1 MLKLARAHPA
11 ATVTLLVLALLAFG
25 TNLAAFYTDWLWF
38 GEIGQR
44 AVFARIAW
52 TRLGLFVVF
61 GGLAFAF
68 ALANLRLAER
78 LAPFSAASGNG
89 RPDPAARDVF
99 VFDRD
104 GRPVRSP
111 GDAGGRNPLAEMLAP
126 SLRKIVRAVLGLG
139 ALVLALIAGLAAQGQ
154 WDPFLRFVNGTTF
167 GTHDPLFGHDIG
179 FYVFRLPF
187 LQFTQGWLLVVL
199 LAVFAGVAGLYV
211 FQKGIDTATGRP
223 VAAPH
228 VRAHLSG
235 LAALALLTQAWGV
248 WLGRFDLLTAGGK
261 TFTGAGYTDVHV
273 RLPLMNVLVVV
284 TVLGALALLVNVWRR
299 AVRLPLAALGLWLAA
314 VIFGAIIPGTV
325 QATKVKPNEASLEAP
340 YISRAITATRQAFQL
355 DKVRVEEFPAEA
367 NLDRADLARNAAT
380 LRNVRLWDYEPLLE
394 TYPQQQGQRQ
404 YYSFPDVDVDRYR
417 LNNDYRQVWLAP
429 REINPDGL
437 DARAQTWPNEH
448 LRYTHGYGLV
458 MSPVNAISSEGLP
471 EFFLKNI
478 PVESTVPGLTAREPR
493 VYFGQAASRGSY
505 VVVKTRQPEFDYP
518 STATGADRSN
528 VYDGRGGVPLSPLA
542 KLAFAWRF
550 RDSNLLLSGAI
561 TNQSRLLFGRRVPDR
576 VQRVA
581 PFLRLDADP
590 YPVLMEGR
598 LVWVQDAYTST
609 DAYPYAARQESGDGD
624 ALNYLRNSV
633 KAIVDA
639 YDGTV
644 TLYAADASD
653 PILAAYRRIFPGL
666 VKDIAAMPAGLRAHL
681 RYPEDLL
688 RVQRRVLADYH
699 VTEPGRFYARED
711 SWEIAQEQRDVETG
725 GGMGGATQSA
735 DVSPY
740 YVIMRL
746 PGQSDEEFL
755 LLSPFTPRN
764 KGILS
769 ALLAARCDGDKL
781 GELILYRF
789 PTTRTVYGPEQIG
802 LRVRQDSQ
810 ISQNLSLWNQQGS
823 RVLFGNLLVVP
834 IERSLLYVQPLYLK
848 AQTGEG
854 SDPAATA
861 AGPRGGSIPEL
872 KRVIVAFENRIAME
886 PTLDQALARLFSETA
901 ETVPQQTSSEGAQ
914 PSATAPVNPLVE
926 QANAQYA
933 RARTALRNGD
943 FAAYGREINALGQT
957 LERLRSGVGTQR
969 PGRK

>member
-25 TNLAAFYTDWLWF
+25 TNLATLYTDWLWF
-38 GEIGQR
+38 GEVGQR
-44 AVFARIAW
+44 AVFAKIAW

-78 LAPFSAASGNG
+78 FAPDGAASANS
-89 RPDPAARDVF
+89 RANPRDVF

-104 GRPVRSP
+104 GRPVSSP
-111 GDAGGRNPLAEMLAP
+111 NNAGGRNPLAEMLAP
-126 SLRKIVRAVLGLG
+126 GLRKIVRAVLGL
-139 ALVLALIAGLAAQGQ
+139 AAFALALIAGLTAQGQ
-154 WDPFLRFVNGTTF
+154 WDPFLRWVNASPFATR
-167 GTHDPLFGHDIG
+167 DPLFGRDIG

-187 LQFTQGWLLVVL
+187 LQFAQNWLLVVL

-211 FQKGIDTATGRP
+211 FQKGIDTATGRTF
-223 VAAPH
+223 VAPH

-235 LAALALLTQAWGV
+235 LAALALLTQAWGG

-261 TFTGAGYTDVHV
+261 AFTGAGYADVYV
-273 RLPLMNVLVVV
+273 RLPLRNVLVVV
-284 TVLGALALLVNVWRR
+284 TVLGALALAVNVWRR
-299 AVRLPLAALGLWLAA
+299 AVRLPLVALGLWLAA
-314 VIFGAIIPGTV
+314 SIFGAIIPGMV

-340 YISRAITATRQAFQL
+340 FIARAITATRLAFQL

-367 NLDRADLARNAAT
+367 NLNRADLARNAAT

-404 YYSFPDVDVDRYR
+404 YYAFPDVDVDRYR

-429 REINPDGL
+429 REINPAGL

-478 PVESTVPGLTAREPR
+478 PVESTVPGLTAGEPR
-493 VYFGQAASRGSY
+493 VYFGQAAQRGSY

-528 VYDGRGGVPLSPLA
+528 VYDGTGGVPLSPLA

-550 RDSNLLLSGAI
+550 RDTNLLLSGAI

-576 VQRVA
+576 IQRVA

-590 YPVLMEGR
+590 YPVLTEGR

-644 TLYAADASD
+644 TLYAADPSD
-653 PILAAYRRIFPGL
+653 PILATYKRVFPNL
-666 VKDIAAMPAGLRAHL
+666 VKDMAAMPPGLRAHL

-725 GGMGGATQSA
+725 AGGGTQSA

-848 AQTGEG
+848 AQTGQD

-886 PTLDQALARLFSETA
+886 PTLDAALARLFSKDVDA
-901 ETVPQQTSSEGAQ
+901 APRQIGNEGAK
-914 PSATAPVNPLVE
+914 PSAAASVNPLVE

-943 FAAYGREINALGQT
+943 FAAYGREINALGTT
-957 LERLRSGVGTQR
+957 LERLRGGGAATKR
-969 PGRK
+969 PGGK